1 MSKNT
6 SETTIAIAGA
16 GLSGLCLAQSLLGA
30 GFDVRVYERDAA
42 PHARRQG
49 YRITTDEHGIEA
61 LRQCLPPRLFELYL
75 ATASDTRAGGHF
87 RFFDQRMREI
97 FSLTFEGDPTGED
110 LTKPRQSDR
119 QTLRAL
125 LLDGLEDRVHFGKAA
140 ERIETDS
147 EGATLHFTDGSSVR
161 ADLVV
166 GADGANSP
174 LREQLL
180 PDCAPKG
187 TGMTAV
193 YGCSQLIQDGAA
205 LVPAALAD
213 SGVLSVGAPGSAF
226 FFTTMPF
233 KESPAKAFARLA
245 PAQRPPVED
254 DYVMWAIIFPDNAF
268 PTDARLDSTAL
279 HGLAL
284 AGSREFHPVLQR
296 LVERADVDCTLA
308 VPLRASTKPAHW
320 QASRATLMGDAVHTM
335 PPFGAHG
342 GNTALRDA
350 ALLSEKLQAAA
361 RTGASIESAVAAYQ
375 QEMLAYSFKEVEA
388 SEKMMTR
395 FTTRNPILRWGM
407 MRVAPWIQSLRG
419 KSLDLEAA

>member
-1 MSKNT
+1 MSKHT

-16 GLSGLCLAQSLLGA
+16 GLSGLCLAQSLLHA
-30 GFDVRVYERDAA
+30 GFDVQVYERDEA

-61 LRQCLPPRLFELYL
+61 LRRCLPPRLFELYL
-75 ATASDTRAGGHF
+75 ATASDTREGGHF
-87 RFFDQRMREI
+87 RFFNQRMQEI
-97 FSLTFEGDPTGED
+97 FSLAFDGDPTGED

-125 LLDGLEDRVHFGKAA
+125 LLDGLEGRVHFGKVAA
-140 ERIETDS
+140 RVETGSD
-147 EGATLHFTDGSSVR
+147 GATLYFTDGTAVR

-180 PDCAPKG
+180 PDCAPKN

-193 YGCSQLIQDGAA
+193 YGCSQLVQDGDA

-233 KESPAKAFARLA
+233 KESPAQAFGRLA

-254 DYVMWAIIFPDNAF
+254 DYVMWAIIFPDTVF
-268 PTDARLDSTAL
+268 PSDQRLDSTAL

-284 AGSREFHPVLQR
+284 AASREFHPVLQR
-296 LVERADVDCTLA
+296 LVERADIECTLA
-308 VPLRASTKPAHW
+308 VPLRASIKPAHW
-320 QASRATLMGDAVHTM
+320 PPARVTLMGDAVHTM

-350 ALLSEKLQAAA
+350 ALLSEKIQAAVHA
-361 RTGASIESAVAAYQ
+361 GASLESAVDAYQ
-375 QEMLAYSFKEVEA
+375 REMLAYSFKEVEA
-388 SEKMMTR
+388 SEKMMAR
-395 FTTRNPILRWGM
+395 FTTRNPIMRWGM

-419 KSLDLEAA
+419 KAVDLEAA